1 MVSMKVEMW
10 LKNTTCVKYPN
21 FEKVKLSCSSCE
33 LLRCKQGLGRSYGRP
48 LLPCRANVK
57 VHYND
62 NGERIDNISNVQNI
76 PPEDVFRERPLS
88 LSQSVHRKLTLIRGS
103 SFSLVELPT
112 FLTSPVDLG
121 GLNCTIS
128 TSSSSTTATSL
139 GITLPEALANYQLK
153 TKRDLA
159 MEKRSQRT
167 IMFVALSFFT
177 TCLLLVGTMLS
188 FTSEYQDQAIAN
200 VINISNSKYGMD
212 MAHNSSIKNIVKN
225 VNALH
230 NKV

>member
-1 MVSMKVEMW
+1 MLKCLDSFLALFFYKMVGNKELTTSLEVKIQEELMVSMKVEMW
-10 LKNTTCVKYPN
+10 LKNTTYVKYPN

-33 LLRCKQGLGRSYGRP
+33 LLRCKQGLGGAYGRP

-62 NGERIDNISNVQNI
+62 NGERIDDVSNVQNI

-153 TKRDLA
+153 TKMGFGNRKKISKDHYVCG
-159 MEKRSQRT
+159 
-167 IMFVALSFFT
+167 FVFF
-177 TCLLLVGTMLS
+177 
-188 FTSEYQDQAIAN
+188 
-200 VINISNSKYGMD
+200 
-212 MAHNSSIKNIVKN
+212 
-225 VNALH
+225 
-230 NKV
+230 